1 MQNMHAQTMKKKKSE
16 ASSTFLTAAHVDHEE
31 EKNPL
36 SYAATLSKQH
46 KKLFNEVVVT
56 GDQEAAEDF

>member
-1 MQNMHAQTMKKKKSE
+1 MQTMKKKKSE
-16 ASSTFLTAAHVDHEE
+16 TSATFLTAANVDHEE

-46 KKLFNEVVVT
+46 KKLFNEVVVS
-56 GDQEAAEDF
+56 GD

>member
-1 MQNMHAQTMKKKKSE
+1 MKKKKSE
-16 ASSTFLTAAHVDHEE
+16 ASNTFLTAAHVEHEE

-56 GDQEAAEDF
+56 GD